1 MGNDLT
7 ILLGLTL
14 VWLAAGLLTDGLSG
28 SPTTRRLRRRSGLLL
43 GLVWAGLLGAGAV
56 VGAEL
61 LGAGP
66 GLVAAAGPALL
77 LPAGPAMVVA
87 VRTVGRLRRLRAAAG
102 AFSTSP
108 DTPIPP
114 ALRAAAAHPLVVL
127 PVQLTGLLAIPAI
140 GTTLRAVGES
150 TLPVGPATVGLV
162 ITAIA
167 LVAVTTGVRHA
178 LRHSRLE
185 ERAVTLRTAAP
196 RAGGLL
202 QV

>member
-7 ILLGLTL
+7 ILMGLAL
-14 VWLAAGLLTDGLSG
+14 VWLAAGLLGDGLSG

-43 GLVWAGLLGAGAV
+43 VLVCAGLLGTGAV
-56 VGAEL
+56 LGTDL
-61 LGAGP
+61 LGEGP
-66 GLVAAAGPALL
+66 GLVGTAGTALL
-77 LPAGPAMVVA
+77 LPAVPAVVVA
-87 VRTVGRLRRLRAAAG
+87 ARTVGRLRRLRAAAG

-108 DTPIPP
+108 DTPVPP

-127 PVQLTGLLAIPAI
+127 PVQLTGLLMLPAI
-140 GTTLRAVGES
+140 GTTLVGVGES
-150 TLPVGPATVGLV
+150 TRPAGPATVGLV
-162 ITAIA
+162 VTAIA
-167 LVAVTTGVRHA
+167 LVAVATGVRHA